1 MKNREDLTMSNI
13 DMKKIRFDTKAIHAG
28 YHRDAECGALATPI
42 FQTSTFT
49 FTSADHAMGVFS
61 GEIPGYDYTRAG
73 NPTVRAFEEK
83 IAALEGGEDAV
94 ATSSGMGAISSV
106 LLGVLKSGD
115 HIVCGNTVY
124 GCTDV
129 VMREI
134 LPDLGVTATFVD
146 TGDVAAVEAAIQ
158 PNTKVIY
165 FETPANPTLHVT
177 DIAAIA
183 GLKAAHP
190 GIRVVVDNTFAPP
203 PIQQPL
209 MLGADIVVHSVTK
222 YINGHGDVIG
232 GVVVGSKEDVAQ
244 IKNRCVGKM
253 TGTPLT
259 PYCAYMIVRGMKT
272 LGLRVRQHCNS
283 AMAVAEFLEKSPYVE
298 KVYYPGLSSMGKDHE
313 IAAKQMNGLY
323 GGMISFVMKDGI
335 NGLSAF
341 DAAKKVMDALNI
353 PAIAVSLGDPDSLI
367 QHPASMTHVKVPK
380 DVREEVGITDGMLR
394 FSVGLE
400 DTQDLIDDFEQALAS
415 L

>member
-1 MKNREDLTMSNI
+1 MSNM
-13 DMKKIRFDTKAIHAG
+13 DMNKIRFDTKAIHAG

-73 NPTVRAFEEK
+73 NPTVRVFEEK

-115 HIVCGNTVY
+115 HLVCGNTIY

-158 PNTKVIY
+158 PNTKMIY

-183 GLKAAHP
+183 GLKAGHP
-190 GIRVVVDNTFAPP
+190 DIRVVVDNTFAPP
-203 PIQQPL
+203 PIQWPL
-209 MLGADIVVHSVTK
+209 ALGADIVVHSVTK

-232 GVVVGSKEDVAQ
+232 GVVVGSKEDVTQ
-244 IKNRCVGKM
+244 IRNRCVGKM

-259 PYCAYMIVRGMKT
+259 PYCAYMIIRGMKT
-272 LGLRVRQHCNS
+272 LGLRVRQHCSS
-283 AMAVAEFLEKSPYVE
+283 AMALAEFLEKSPYVE
-298 KVYYPGLSSMGKDHE
+298 KVYYPGLASMGADHE

-341 DAAKKVMDALNI
+341 DAAKKLLDALNI

-367 QHPASMTHVKVPK
+367 QHPASMTHIKVPK

-400 DTQDLIDDFEQALAS
+400 DPQDLLDDFEQALAS